1 MTALPDIAGVLAATA
16 CDVAA
21 RIPRLIALLEPA
33 GCDAL
38 VVTNLRNVRYLTGF
52 SGSSG
57 QLVVHANGATL
68 CTDGRYESQAPA
80 ELSAAGVTEVQV
92 EITSEV
98 GNTARP
104 AKDAF
109 LDAVRAPAG
118 SPRIGLEAASITWSD
133 QRRLAAWITDLGDD
147 AVLVATDGL
156 VETLRLVKDA
166 GEVLRVELAASI
178 ADLAL
183 AEVRNRLLD
192 GPTEAEFGFE
202 LDVAMRRLGAA
213 ERSFETIVA
222 SGPNGALP
230 HARPGSRRV
239 EHGDLVVIDFGAMI
253 DSYRSDM
260 TRTVMVGRP
269 SAVQQRLLEVVTAA
283 QAAGA
288 AAVGPGVSCVDVDA
302 ACREVIAAAGW
313 ADRFVHG
320 TGHGVGLDIHEAP
333 WVNSRSAATLAP
345 GHVVTVEPG
354 VYLPGVGGVRV
365 EDTLLVTESGA
376 RPLTRAPKDPI
387 LV

>member
-1 MTALPDIAGVLAATA
+1 MTIGPDLAATLA
-16 CDVAA
+16 AATCDVAA
-21 RIPRLIALLEPA
+21 RVPRLVALLDA
-33 GCDAL
+33 ASCDAL
-38 VVTNLRNVRYLTGF
+38 VVSNLRNIRYLTGF
-52 SGSSG
+52 SGSAG
-57 QLVVHANGATL
+57 QLIVHANGATL

-80 ELSAAGVTEVQV
+80 DLLAAGVTAVQV
-92 EITSEV
+92 DVTSES
-98 GNTARP
+98 GDAARP
-104 AKDAF
+104 AKQAF
-109 LDAVRAPAG
+109 LDAVRAAG
-118 SPRIGLEAASITWSD
+118 GSRRVGLEAASVSWSE
-133 QRRLAAWITDLGDD
+133 QRRLAEWLTELGAD
-147 AVLVATDGL
+147 ATLVATDGL
-156 VETLRLVKDA
+156 VERLRLVKDA
-166 GEVLRVELAASI
+166 GEVVRVELAASI
-178 ADLAL
+178 ADAAL
-183 AEVRNRLLD
+183 AQVRARLLD

-202 LDVAMRRLGAA
+202 LDLAMRRLGAA

-239 EHGDLVVIDFGAMI
+239 ERGDLVVIDFGAMV

-260 TRTVMVGRP
+260 TRTVMVGTP
-269 SAVQQRLLEVVTAA
+269 TAVQQRLLEVVTEA

-288 AAVGPGVSCVDVDA
+288 AAIGPGVACKDIDA

-313 ADRFVHG
+313 AERFVHG